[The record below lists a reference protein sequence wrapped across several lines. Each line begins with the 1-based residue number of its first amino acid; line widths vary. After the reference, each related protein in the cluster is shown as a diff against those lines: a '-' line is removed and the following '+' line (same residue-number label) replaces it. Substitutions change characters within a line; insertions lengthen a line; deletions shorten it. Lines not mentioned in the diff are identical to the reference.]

1 MGHPAKIRMPGV
13 LKKVGRFRK
22 RSRLFR
28 MDTTQKVLLVFLSVG
43 GLFMLLPLVYIFN
56 HALKPFSELFVF
68 PPNLFVRQPTLQN
81 FTELFVVTR
90 DSAIPATR
98 YLFNSIIVSVL
109 GTGGVV
115 IVSAMCAY
123 PLSKHH
129 FPGHKLVFST
139 IVVSLM
145 FIAEAVEIPRYVIVS
160 KLGIMNTYWGHI
172 LPHLAAPVGVFLM
185 KQFMDQLPND
195 LLEAAKID
203 GASELK
209 VFLRIVVPITMPAVA
224 TVFILQFQSI
234 WNDVSTSVLFMQD
247 DAMKTFPFFLS
258 TITQNMANSVARQ
271 TAAAA
276 AGLLMFLP
284 TLIIFLFFQRKV
296 IATMAHSGIK

>member
-1 MGHPAKIRMPGV
+1 VKLALKIPKP
-13 LKKVGRFRK
+13 LFRR
-22 RSRLFR
+22 RSKLFR
-28 MDTTQKVLLVFLSVG
+28 MDTTQKVLMLLLG
-43 GLFMLLPLVYIFN
+43 MIGILMLLPLVYIFN
-56 HALKPFSELFVF
+56 HALKPFSELFIF

-90 DSAIPATR
+90 DSVVPATR
-98 YLFNSIIVSVL
+98 YLFNSIVVSTV
-109 GTGGVV
+109 GTGAVV

-123 PLSKHH
+123 PLSKHP
-129 FPGHKLVFST
+129 FPGHKIVFST
-139 IVVSLM
+139 IVISLM
-145 FIAEAVEIPRYVIVS
+145 FVAEAVEIPRYVIIS

-195 LLEAAKID
+195 LLDAAKID
-203 GASELK
+203 GASELGI
-209 VFLRIVVPITMPAVA
+209 FLRIVVPITMPAVA

-284 TLIIFLFFQRKV
+284 TLVIFLIFQRKV

>member
-1 MGHPAKIRMPGV
+1 MKLALKIPKP
-13 LKKVGRFRK
+13 LFRR
-22 RSRLFR
+22 RSKLFR
-28 MDTTQKVLLVFLSVG
+28 MDTTQKVLMLLLG
-43 GLFMLLPLVYIFN
+43 MIGILMLLPLVYIFN
-56 HALKPFSELFVF
+56 HALKPFSELFIF

-90 DSAIPATR
+90 DSVVPATR
-98 YLFNSIIVSVL
+98 YLFNSIVVSTV
-109 GTGGVV
+109 GTGAVV

-123 PLSKHH
+123 PLSKHP
-129 FPGHKLVFST
+129 FPGHKIVFST
-139 IVVSLM
+139 IVISLM
-145 FIAEAVEIPRYVIVS
+145 FVAEAVEIPRYVIIS

-195 LLEAAKID
+195 LLDAAKID
-203 GASELK
+203 GASELGI
-209 VFLRIVVPITMPAVA
+209 FLRIVVPITMPAVA

-284 TLIIFLFFQRKV
+284 TLVIFLIFQRKV